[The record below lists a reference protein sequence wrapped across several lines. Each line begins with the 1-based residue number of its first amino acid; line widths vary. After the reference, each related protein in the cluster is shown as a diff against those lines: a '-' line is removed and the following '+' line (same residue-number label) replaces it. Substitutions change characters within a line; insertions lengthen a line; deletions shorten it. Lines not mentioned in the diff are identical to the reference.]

1 MAQLRQDY
9 SEFTRRGA
17 EIIALGPDGPRA
29 FQRFWQDEN
38 MPFIG
43 LADIQSK
50 VASLFYQEVN
60 LFKLGRMPAMFV
72 VDKNGCIRYKHYAES
87 MSDIPDNREILDVLD
102 ELRQEENDQIG
113 IDLGD

>member
-9 SEFTRRGA
+9 SEFTRREA
-17 EIIALGPDGPRA
+17 EIIVLGPDGPRA

-50 VASLFYQEVN
+50 VASRFYQEVN
-60 LFKLGRMPAMFV
+60 LLKLGRMPAVVV
-72 VDKNGCIRYKHYAES
+72 VDKHGCIRYKHYAAA

-102 ELRQEENDQIG
+102 ELRQEEDDQIG
-113 IDLGD
+113 VDLGH